1 MNTPSRDKT
10 HKGRPIENQNITL
23 VVPRALL
30 RKVKHLAIERET
42 SISGLMVQALE
53 EIVRHNDGYA
63 QARERALHRLKNPFH
78 LGLTGK
84 ITWTRDE
91 LHERR

>member
-1 MNTPSRDKT
+1 V
-10 HKGRPIENQNITL
+10 ENQNVTL
-23 VVPRALL
+23 VVPKTLL
-30 RKVKHLAIERET
+30 RKVKHLAVERET

-53 EIVRHNDGYA
+53 EIVRRNDDYA
-63 QARERALHRLKNPFH
+63 QAYQRWCESVQNPRDR
-78 LGLTGK
+78 GTGGK

>member
-1 MNTPSRDKT
+1 V
-10 HKGRPIENQNITL
+10 ENQNVTL
-23 VVPRALL
+23 VVPKALL
-30 RKVKHLAIERET
+30 RKVKHLAVERET

-53 EIVRHNDGYA
+53 EIVRQNDDYA
-63 QARERALHRLKNPFH
+63 QAYQRWRESVARPRD
-78 LGLTGK
+78 LGTGGK

>member
-1 MNTPSRDKT
+1 MES
-10 HKGRPIENQNITL
+10 QNITL
-23 VVPRALL
+23 VVPKALL

-42 SISGLMVQALE
+42 SISGLLVQTLE
-53 EIVRHNDGYA
+53 EIVRHNDEYA
-63 QARERALHRLKNPFH
+63 QARERALHRLKNPFN

>member
-1 MNTPSRDKT
+1 MES
-10 HKGRPIENQNITL
+10 QNITL
-23 VVPRALL
+23 VVPKALL

-42 SISGLMVQALE
+42 SISGLMVRALE
-53 EIVRHNDGYA
+53 EIVRESDDYA
-63 QARERALHRLKNPFH
+63 QAYQRWRDSVQHPRDR
-78 LGLTGK
+78 GTGGK